1 MGSYMP
7 KFDTEEE
14 FEEWNLKQKEHIPF
28 NEDGF
33 PTFCNEEHFCETLEK
48 IGFENV
54 KQVNEHL
61 IIADLKIR
69 E

>member
-33 PTFCNEEHFCETLEK
+33 PTFRNEEHFCKTLEK
-48 IGFENV
+48 
-54 KQVNEHL
+54 
-61 IIADLKIR
+61 
-69 E
+69 